1 MNFNCEKQLSNKNH
15 IVIVCQQGTQK
26 KTSKSQDVQNKRVT
40 QMKGK
45 MPNRKRKRISPT
57 KKKSMLLKLTH
68 TRIKK
73 KSKDQLITRIQI
85 AVGAHGHSNS
95 SSGFKYLV
103 NYNMLHMSYSE
114 SDHIES
120 NSSLV
125 NSNIIRTNLI
135 TSVVQ
140 KKKKNW
146 SQVFESIL
154 EQSFSANTTH
164 FLYATV
170 VYYLEFLFLAS
181 FFFKL
186 GIRFQDRLIRGCQSH
201 HPLAGGPFKARAKLR
216 MDQPAKID
224 TGRIRT

>member
-1 MNFNCEKQLSNKNH
+1 
-15 IVIVCQQGTQK
+15 
-26 KTSKSQDVQNKRVT
+26 
-40 QMKGK
+40 MKGK

-140 KKKKNW
+140 KKKKTGHKCLNLYW
-146 SQVFESIL
+146 SRVS
-154 EQSFSANTTH
+154 
-164 FLYATV
+164 
-170 VYYLEFLFLAS
+170 
-181 FFFKL
+181 
-186 GIRFQDRLIRGCQSH
+186 RLILPTFYMLLLFIILNFC
-201 HPLAGGPFKARAKLR
+201 F
-216 MDQPAKID
+216 
-224 TGRIRT
+224 